1 MKAPITTHILDLQ
14 YGKPA
19 SGICVSLFNDKA
31 PERVC
36 QGTTDADGRVSQWD
50 THFELS
56 PGNWTLSFAT
66 DKWFSDQYRPSF
78 YSDILIAFKVE
89 SVKQHYHVPLL
100 LSAFGYSTYRGS

>member
-36 QGTTDADGRVSQWD
+36 QGTTDAD
-50 THFELS
+50 
-56 PGNWTLSFAT
+56 
-66 DKWFSDQYRPSF
+66 
-78 YSDILIAFKVE
+78 SDILIAFKVE